1 MAPLKKRKV
10 EGSLQKKGFKQKDG
24 DHNFFV
30 YYTEAGLQTAVQTK
44 TSFTPKQKDIS
55 APLQSMMAKQ
65 CHLSNQDFCDLIN
78 CPLSRRDYERKLKA
92 GGII

>member
-10 EGSLQKKGFKQKDG
+10 ERSLQKKGFLQKDG

-30 YYTEAGLQTAVQTK
+30 YYTETGLQTAVQTK

-55 APLQSMMAKQ
+55 AGLQNLMARQ
-65 CHLSNQDFCDLIN
+65 CHLSNADFSDLIN
-78 CPLSRRDYERKLKA
+78 CPLSRQDYERKLKDN
-92 GGII
+92 GII